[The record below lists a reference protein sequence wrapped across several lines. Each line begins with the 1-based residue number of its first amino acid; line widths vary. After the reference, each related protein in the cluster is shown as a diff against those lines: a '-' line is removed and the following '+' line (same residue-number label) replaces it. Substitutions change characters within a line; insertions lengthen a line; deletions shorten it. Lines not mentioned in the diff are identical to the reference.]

1 MKFSLK
7 QLTALLCA
15 ALVFSTSVVYGAR
28 KIVSNSGR
36 ETEAAKWDVS
46 QEQESSAREPEYSFA
61 GVYVDEAS
69 SQLEESQEESTRE
82 ETNLVKNEVSA
93 TVQAKPASPENS
105 AIDQDV
111 QGTVNADT
119 RPNTGSGGPPLDD
132 TPDTPPAS
140 SVPDSSAS
148 SENSSEEPA
157 PPVQERN
164 PLEEKVNMPAYTPYG
179 KTLTIQVGGVNY
191 KADAVVVVASMVQA
205 EIVGTNTDASRY
217 PYYHEAYKAQAVAC
231 HSFVKSYNNRGS
243 IPTNIYVKTPS
254 AATVRLVEQVIGK
267 MVYYNGSVAQ
277 TLYHASSGLHTQG
290 AQYVWGGYIPY
301 LTGVVSK
308 YDEEPSTVTYS
319 VDQVR
324 KKLSANGYDTSMNP
338 AEWFVIQ
345 SYSDGNFIDDM
356 KICGKQKTG
365 NTLKN
370 LMGLRSTKAHIS
382 FDGNTFTFSVNGWG
396 HGVGMSQVGALG
408 YSRYDGWGYQ
418 QILTHYYPG
427 CSVK

>member
-7 QLTALLCA
+7 QLVGLLCA
-15 ALVFSTSVVYGAR
+15 ALVFSATAVYGAR
-28 KIVSNSGR
+28 QTAVNSGGELPAAQW
-36 ETEAAKWDVS
+36 ETSLEQENASSEIDYSDYSFEGVYVDASSS
-46 QEQESSAREPEYSFA
+46 QTEESQAESSAREE
-61 GVYVDEAS
+61 
-69 SQLEESQEESTRE
+69 
-82 ETNLVKNEVSA
+82 NLIQNEVSA
-93 TVQAKPASPENS
+93 PVEAKPASPENN
-105 AIDQDV
+105 AIEQDL
-111 QGTVNADT
+111 QGTTNADT
-119 RPNTGSGGPPLDD
+119 RPSTGVEGPPLDD
-132 TPDTPPAS
+132 TPDEP
-140 SVPDSSAS
+140 VS
-148 SENSSEEPA
+148 SEPESSESGETSQTPGTA
-157 PPVQERN
+157 ERN

-179 KTLTIQVGGVNY
+179 KALTIQVGGVNY
-191 KADAVVVVASMVQA
+191 KADAVVVVSSMVQA

-254 AATVRLVEQVIGK
+254 AATVRLVEQVIGE
-267 MVYYNGSVAQ
+267 MVYYNGSVAE

-308 YDEEPSTVTYS
+308 YDEEPSVVTYS
-319 VDQVR
+319 VEEVR
-324 KKLSANGYDTSMNP
+324 SKLSANGYDTSLDP

-345 SYSDGNFIDDM
+345 SYTDGNFIDDI
-356 KICGKQKTG
+356 KICGKAKTG

-370 LMGLRSTKAHIS
+370 LMGLRSGKAQIS
-382 FDGNTFTFSVNGWG
+382 FNGTTFTFSVNGWG

-408 YSRYDGWGYQ
+408 YSRYDGWSYR

-427 CSVK
+427 CTVT